1 MIVAVVPR
9 TVISLNASYCMC
21 QSIQSLAQLG
31 ESPVETNCVNNSKC
45 TGLECTFNY
54 SIGYRVETEVNPCT
68 HPPGIDFYI
77 KSVHTNQL
85 WFHRFFNT
93 SSNATILGLF
103 PLHVTVEHRNYSM
116 IISVSILLDYIIY
129 VLLYILC
136 RLIL

>member
-9 TVISLNASYCMC
+9 TVISLNASDCMC

-31 ESPVETNCVNNSKC
+31 ESPVETNCTSNPKC
-45 TGLECTFNY
+45 TGLECTFNLY
-54 SIGYRVETEVNPCT
+54 NNDYKVETEVNPCT

-77 KSVHTNQL
+77 KPVHTNQIL
-85 WFHRFFNT
+85 FHRFFNT

-116 IISVSILLDYIIY
+116 IISVSTLLDYIIY
-129 VLLYILC
+129 VLLIM
-136 RLIL
+136 

>member
-1 MIVAVVPR
+1 MIGAVVPH
-9 TVISLNASYCMC
+9 TVISLNASDCMC

-54 SIGYRVETEVNPCT
+54 STGYRVETEVNPCT

-77 KSVHTNQL
+77 KPVHTNQIL
-85 WFHRFFNT
+85 FHHFFNT
-93 SSNATILGLF
+93 SSTILGLC
-103 PLHVTVEHRNYSM
+103 PLHVTVEHRDYSM
-116 IISVSILLDYIIY
+116 IIFVSILLDYIIY